1 MSPHHSLPSH
11 VDVVVG
17 CELQIDRLDA
27 GQSQDGDVDVDQ
39 QRISSPGAGTQLVGI
54 NLRNLEKLIF
64 HKRSCMISFEKLS
77 LDNPS
82 KEKHVNEF
90 NSLSKVVMQGKVLF

>member
-27 GQSQDGDVDVDQ
+27 GQSQDGDVDVDEE
-39 QRISSPGAGTQLVGI
+39 RVCSPGAGTQLVRIHFGD
-54 NLRNLEKLIF
+54 LETNKQ
-64 HKRSCMISFEKLS
+64 
-77 LDNPS
+77 S
-82 KEKHVNEF
+82 KD
-90 NSLSKVVMQGKVLF
+90 L

>member
-27 GQSQDGDVDVDQ
+27 GKSQDGDVDVDQ
-39 QRISSPGAGTQLVGI
+39 QRISSPGAGTQLVCIHFGD
-54 NLRNLEKLIF
+54 LETNKQ
-64 HKRSCMISFEKLS
+64 
-77 LDNPS
+77 S
-82 KEKHVNEF
+82 KD
-90 NSLSKVVMQGKVLF
+90 L

>member
-77 LDNPS
+77 L
-82 KEKHVNEF
+82 
-90 NSLSKVVMQGKVLF
+90 NSEQSIKRKTCK